1 MTQMRGMVSG
11 GLAARP
17 VAGDAHA
24 DREVRRV
31 TAWGLVANLALAGL
45 KLVAGLISASQA
57 LIADSV
63 HSLSDSSTDIA
74 ILIGARYWS
83 APADDK
89 HPYGHGRIET
99 IITAAIGI
107 VLAAV
112 GVGIGYHAVTS
123 MHQGHTGIPGWTAF
137 VAACISMV
145 VKELLYRWTVGVGRR
160 CRSSAVVANAWHHR
174 SDAMSSLPVAVAVAG
189 SHIRSDWTSL
199 DHVGAIIV
207 SVLICH
213 AAVKISWPALAALAD
228 AGASAEQ
235 RKQLT
240 AQVMRIDGVR
250 NVHALRTR
258 QVGTGLQVD
267 LHVLVDA
274 TLTVHAG
281 HEIAGIAKARLLD
294 DQAVVDVLVHIE
306 PYDPNAN

>member
-1 MTQMRGMVSG
+1 VI
-11 GLAARP
+11 
-17 VAGDAHA
+17 
-24 DREVRRV
+24 
-31 TAWGLVANLALAGL
+31 NLALAGL
-45 KLVAGLISASQA
+45 KLVTGLISASQA
-57 LIADSV
+57 LIADAV

-107 VLAAV
+107 VLAVV
-112 GVGIGYHAVTS
+112 GVGIGYHAVTN
-123 MHQGHTGIPGWTAF
+123 MHRGHTGIPGWIAF

-174 SDAMSSLPVAVAVAG
+174 SDALSSLPVAVAVVG
-189 SHIRSDWTSL
+189 SHIRPDWTSL
-199 DHVGAIIV
+199 DHVAAIIV

-213 AAVKISWPALAALAD
+213 AALKISWPALTALAD

-250 NVHALRTR
+250 DVHALRTR

-267 LHVLVDA
+267 LHVLVHGE
-274 TLTVHAG
+274 LTVRAG
-281 HEIAGIAKARLLD
+281 HEIAGIVKAHLLD
-294 DQAVVDVLVHIE
+294 DQAVVDVLIHIE
-306 PYDPNAN
+306 PYDPNAS